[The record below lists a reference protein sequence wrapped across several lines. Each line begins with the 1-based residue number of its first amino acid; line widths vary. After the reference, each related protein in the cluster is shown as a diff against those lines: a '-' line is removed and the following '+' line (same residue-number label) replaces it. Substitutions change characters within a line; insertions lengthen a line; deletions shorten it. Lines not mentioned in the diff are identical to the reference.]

1 MFQPNLLQQKRM
13 LITGGG
19 TGLGKS
25 MGRRMMELGAE
36 LMICGRRAQMLE
48 DTAKEFEDSF
58 SRKVRTHV
66 VDIRAPDA
74 VEGLMD
80 AAFDGGPLDVLVNNA
95 AGNFI
100 ARTETLSHRAVD
112 SVLNIVLHGTAYC
125 TLAAGK
131 RWIGQGHGG
140 VILSIVASY
149 AWTGSPY
156 VVPSAMAKA
165 GVLAMTKSLAVE
177 WGRKGIRT
185 VAISPGTF
193 PTKGAWDRLVPASMA
208 QQWENASPLGRVG
221 EHHELANLAA
231 YLVSDQAGYINGECV
246 TIDGGRWLQGASMF
260 SHLSGLSE
268 AEWETMRMR
277 SAAASESAQGA

>member
-1 MFQPNLLQQKRM
+1 MFQSDLLKGKRV

-25 MGRRMMELGAE
+25 MGKRMVELGAE
-36 LMICGRRAQMLE
+36 LMICGRRAQVLE
-48 DTAKEFEDSF
+48 DTARELEDSF

-66 VDIRAPDA
+66 IDIRSADA

-80 AAFDGGPLDVLVNNA
+80 AAFAGGPLDVLINNA

-131 RWIGQGHGG
+131 RWIAQGHGG
-140 VILSIVASY
+140 VVLSIVASY

-156 VVPSAMAKA
+156 VVPSAMGKA
-165 GVLAMTKSLAVE
+165 GVLALTQSLAVE
-177 WGRKGIRT
+177 WGPKGIRT
-185 VAISPGTF
+185 VAISPGAF
-193 PTKGAWDRLVPASMA
+193 PTKGAWDRLVPPSMA
-208 QQWENASPLGRVG
+208 KRWEDASPIGRTG
-221 EHHELANLAA
+221 EHGELADLAA
-231 YLVSDQAGYINGECV
+231 YLVSDQAAYINGECV
-246 TIDGGRWLQGASMF
+246 TIDGGRWLKGAGMF
-260 SHLSGLSE
+260 SGLSGLSE
-268 AEWETMRMR
+268 AEWQAMRPPKN
-277 SAAASESAQGA
+277 S

>member
-1 MFQPNLLQQKRM
+1 MFQTDLLKGRRV

-19 TGLGKS
+19 SGLGKA

-36 LMICGRRAQMLE
+36 LMICGRREHVLE
-48 DTAKEFEDSF
+48 ETAKEFEALF

-66 VDIRAPDA
+66 VDIRSADA
-74 VEGLMD
+74 VEELMD
-80 AAFDGGPLDVLVNNA
+80 AAFAGGALDVLINNA

-112 SVLNIVLHGTAYC
+112 AILNIVLHGSAYC

-131 RWIGQGHGG
+131 RWIAQGRGG
-140 VILSIVASY
+140 VIVSIVASY

-165 GVLAMTKSLAVE
+165 GVLAMTQSLAVE
-177 WGRKGIRT
+177 WGPKKIRT

-193 PTKGAWDRLVPASMA
+193 PTPGAWDRLVPPTMEGA
-208 QQWENASPLGRVG
+208 WETSNPMGRAG
-221 EHHELANLAA
+221 EHDELANLCA
-231 YLVSDQAGYINGECV
+231 YLASDQAAYINGACV
-246 TIDGGRWLQGASMF
+246 TIDGGRWLQGAGMF
-260 SHLSGLSE
+260 SSLSRLSE
-268 AEWETMRMR
+268 AEWQEMRTR
-277 SAAASESAQGA
+277 NT